1 MKLLH
6 TLPLCLL
13 SLAAATTQAEES
25 SAGGCRYVR
34 IATLPVTMQGNQAII
49 GGSIDGKDA
58 TMLVD
63 TGSSATFLMRSS
75 AEQRGLTLHPTGKH
89 AKGVGGYT
97 SLYKVNLQ
105 DFSAGGARSGKV
117 TVPVLG
123 EVGMKASYD
132 AILGADFLMQADM
145 EVSIAEKQLK
155 FYKATGCPDTFLAY
169 WDREAMEV
177 PFARSDGERRNP
189 LVTVQINGQALTAM
203 IDTGASSSA
212 LSMDAAKRLGMGPD
226 APGVTRDG
234 EYKGVG
240 TDQAA
245 RYRAMFDSFTIGTET
260 IKNAAINI
268 VERSDKAGGVY
279 DLILGM
285 DFLRAHRIL
294 FANSQDRL
302 YISYVGGDVF
312 ARPTGPRKP

>member
-1 MKLLH
+1 MKLHH
-6 TLPLCLL
+6 TLALCLL
-13 SLAAATTQAEES
+13 ALGASAARAEES
-25 SAGGCRYVR
+25 NAGSCRYVR

-63 TGSSATFLMRSS
+63 TGAVTTFLMRAS
-75 AEQRGLTLHPTGKH
+75 AEQRGLTLHPTGRR

-97 SLYKVNLQ
+97 LLYSVNLN
-105 DFSAGGARSGKV
+105 DFTAAGAKSGKIAM
-117 TVPVLG
+117 PVLG
-123 EVGMKASYD
+123 ETAMKASYD

-145 EVSIAEKQLK
+145 EISIAEKQLK

-177 PFARSDGERRNP
+177 PFARSGERRNP
-189 LVTVQINGQALTAM
+189 FVHVQINGQTLTAM
-203 IDTGASSSA
+203 IDSGASSSA
-212 LSMDAAKRLGMGPD
+212 LSMEAAKRLGMGPE
-226 APGVTRDG
+226 APGVTRAG
-234 EYKGVG
+234 EYKGIG
-240 TDQAA
+240 TDKAA
-245 RYRAMFDSFTIGTET
+245 RYHAVFDSFTIGSET
-260 IKNAAINI
+260 IKNAAISI
-268 VERSDKAGGVY
+268 VERSDKADGVY

-302 YISYVGGDVF
+302 YITYVGGDVF
-312 ARPTGPRKP
+312 ARSAARLR